1 KKYTRKQTKTPR
13 GRIGEIK
20 YKKRQKDKNGRR
32 KKVDRKGFLGIVSR
46 GYGDVG
52 KFILPKEVK
61 EVLLKAKANRDKEFN
76 EWLNRPWQKAKQ
88 TSEATEV
95 KAPEKQERVVK
106 KVPFVRNTTREQ
118 MQETLDELEEQD
130 NPNRRPQEKRR
141 SSLLSQIFER
151 RERRELER
159 QIDAERDRLRQEE
172 FRNTLRNDITTP
184 TSLNQTAVGNKT
196 KEKPKSKER
205 EK

>member
-1 KKYTRKQTKTPR
+1 M
-13 GRIGEIK
+13 
-20 YKKRQKDKNGRR
+20 
-32 KKVDRKGFLGIVSR
+32 SR
-46 GYGDVG
+46 GYGEAG
-52 KFILPKEVK
+52 KFILPQEVK
-61 EVLLKAKANRDKEFN
+61 EVLLEAKAKRNKEFN
-76 EWLNRPWQKAKQ
+76 EWLNRPLQKAKQ

-118 MQETLDELEEQD
+118 MQETLDELEEQE

-141 SSLLSQIFER
+141 PSLLSQIFER

-159 QIDAERDRLRQEE
+159 QIEAERDRLRQEEFRNTLRLEQQIEAERDRLRQEE